1 MDAKE
6 LTVRF
11 LDLSRRV
18 QELEKTVEYLTNDNN
33 RLNVNV
39 SDLSID
45 VKMIQDDIDRRKGYK

>member
-6 LTVRF
+6 LTLRYYE
-11 LDLSRRV
+11 LSNRIS
-18 QELEKTVEYLTNDNN
+18 ELEKTVEYLTNDNN

>member
-11 LDLSRRV
+11 LDLSRRI

>member
-6 LTVRF
+6 LTLRYYE
-11 LDLSRRV
+11 LSQRI
-18 QELEKTVEYLTNDNN
+18 QELEKTVGYLTDDNN